1 MNLLTFVN
9 GIVLCVAVWSLS
21 ADATHYQPDWPSIDS
36 RPLPGWY
43 DDVKI
48 GIFIHWGVFSVP
60 SFGTEW
66 FWWNWQGAKD
76 KPIVDFMKNNYPPGF
91 TYAEFAP
98 RFTAELF
105 DPNEWADI
113 LQASGAK

>member
-1 MNLLTFVN
+1 MFVN
-9 GIVLCVAVWSLS
+9 GLVLFLAVCSLS
-21 ADATHYQPDWPSIDS
+21 VDATRYQPDWPSIDS

-60 SFGTEW
+60 SFGSEW
-66 FWWNWQGAKD
+66 FWWSWQGAKY
-76 KPIVDFMKNNYPPGF
+76 KNIVDFMKNNYPPGF
-91 TYAEFAP
+91 TYADFAP
-98 RFTAELF
+98 SFTAELF